1 MNHVV
6 IYCKLCDNPMIKI
19 RKNIYVCPMCGH
31 VKMPIQ
37 AACDGYTCGPE
48 LHDTGCSLGGMWWFN
63 NQD

>member
-37 AACDGYTCGPE
+37 AAE
-48 LHDTGCSLGGMWWFN
+48 E
-63 NQD
+63 